1 MKINLESKTL
11 ASFDLSKLLVS
22 LSMIYLRVIYNS
34 SSLTKENHGRDRGLV
49 MSSLLVMIS
58 TMQFRRISLS
68 FFFFYNKM
76 YL

>member
-34 SSLTKENHGRDRGLV
+34 SSSTKENHGRDRGLV
-49 MSSLLVMIS
+49 ISSLLVMIS
-58 TMQFRRISLS
+58 TVQFRRISLS
-68 FFFFYNKM
+68 FFFFYNKI
-76 YL
+76 YF